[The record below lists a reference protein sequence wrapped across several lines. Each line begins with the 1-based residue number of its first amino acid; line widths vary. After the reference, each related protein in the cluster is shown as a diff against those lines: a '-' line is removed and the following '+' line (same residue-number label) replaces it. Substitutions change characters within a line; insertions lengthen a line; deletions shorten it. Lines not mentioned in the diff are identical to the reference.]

1 MRGWS
6 NSAERCGSVPRFPSP
21 RTDEGDMLPNITV
34 TCGDCKGK
42 GCGNCDGT
50 GTITIVE
57 D

>member
-1 MRGWS
+1 M
-6 NSAERCGSVPRFPSP
+6 N
-21 RTDEGDMLPNITV
+21 NITS

-42 GCGNCDGT
+42 GCGNCGGT

>member
-1 MRGWS
+1 
-6 NSAERCGSVPRFPSP
+6 
-21 RTDEGDMLPNITV
+21 MLPDITV

-42 GCGNCDGT
+42 GCGNCGGT